1 MLKPTRSEMEEWKSS
16 PVTKWVVSQV
26 EETREDLS
34 VRLEGGDTLS
44 NEPGL
49 TAQLTA
55 RLVGEIAGLD
65 WIINQ
70 EYMDKIEDMSN
81 DS

>member
-16 PVTKWVVSQV
+16 LVTKWVVSQV

-44 NEPGL
+44 DEPGL

-70 EYMDKIEDMSN
+70 EYMDKIEDM
-81 DS
+81 